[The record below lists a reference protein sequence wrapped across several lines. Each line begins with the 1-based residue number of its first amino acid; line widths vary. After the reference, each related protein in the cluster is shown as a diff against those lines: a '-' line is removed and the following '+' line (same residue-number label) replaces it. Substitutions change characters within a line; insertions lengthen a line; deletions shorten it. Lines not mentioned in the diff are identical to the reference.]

1 MGKLFRNQHGF
12 TLIELMVVAAIIVTL
27 AAISVPA
34 ASQRSRG
41 YRMAA
46 AARNLQSAVQGARM
60 AAIKRGVGV
69 WVDIDLAGNQC
80 TTFVDNPIDGTVGAL
95 DTLDEEIGWLPLP
108 EGVDL
113 FATDSGGPAIQ
124 FSSRGTLSIPAGTE
138 RILMQSVDGLLR
150 GVRIRITG
158 NSVIVK
164 SNDNGVTWFQ

>member
-1 MGKLFRNQHGF
+1 MGKLFRNQRGF
-12 TLIELMVVAAIIVTL
+12 TLIELMVVSAIIVTL

-34 ASQRSRG
+34 VGKRSRD

-46 AARNLQSAVQGARM
+46 AARNLQSTVQRARM

-69 WVDIDLAGNQC
+69 WVDIDLAGDQC
-80 TTFVDNPIDGTVGAL
+80 TTFVDDGATASVL
-95 DTLDEEIGWLPLP
+95 DSSDTIIGYLPLP

-138 RILMQSVDGLLR
+138 RILMQNVDGLLR

-164 SNDNGVTWFQ
+164 SSDGGATWYQ

>member
-27 AAISVPA
+27 AAISVPEF
-34 ASQRSRG
+34 SQRSRG
-41 YRMAA
+41 YRMNA
-46 AARNLQSAVQGARM
+46 AARDLQSKVQGARM
-60 AAIKRGVGV
+60 EAVKRGVDV
-69 WVDIDLAGNQC
+69 WMDIDLAGDQC
-80 TTFVDNPIDGTVGAL
+80 TTFVDDGATASVL
-95 DTLDEEIGWLPLP
+95 DSSDTIIGYLPLP

-138 RILMQSVDGLLR
+138 RILMQNVDGLLR

-164 SNDNGVTWFQ
+164 SSDGGATWYQ